1 MIKITDLTEL
11 KFRTT
16 YKKDAF
22 GNRVR
27 GKEEYIG
34 KRTVR
39 TVKTGPRFGHFFID
53 ILVIQVLVICIQYM
67 LGLLNLAF
75 GFENTVGLTIEFI
88 SSISGLLLYPF
99 LYFIC
104 EYYWQQTP
112 GKYFTQTIV
121 INEYAEKPNVRQVAL
136 RSFVRLVPF
145 EAFSCIGD
153 VYSHGWHDRWSDT
166 FVVKKEELKKL
177 KELQKEQSK

>member
-1 MIKITDLTEL
+1 
-11 KFRTT
+11 
-16 YKKDAF
+16 
-22 GNRVR
+22 
-27 GKEEYIG
+27 
-34 KRTVR
+34 
-39 TVKTGPRFGHFFID
+39 
-53 ILVIQVLVICIQYM
+53 M